1 MMIRRTL
8 LAICLA
14 AGVIAGP
21 ARAEV
26 KSLVV
31 AGGCFWCVESDFDKV
46 AGVVG
51 TTSGYAGGTMENP
64 TYRNHSGHRE
74 VVKIDY
80 DSTVTDY
87 ATLVA
92 TFLRTIDP
100 TDGDGQFCD
109 RGHSYTPA
117 IHAATPE
124 ELAAAMAA
132 VADAQLTIGGPL
144 AIPVEGAVRFWEA
157 EDYHQNYWQSQEKQL
172 TRFGLVTRAE
182 AYKGYREGCGRD
194 RRVRQVWGDEAYKG
208 VDKAGH

>member
-1 MMIRRTL
+1 MIRRMF
-8 LAICLA
+8 LAIALA
-14 AGVIAGP
+14 ASALAGT
-21 ARAEV
+21 AHAETR
-26 KSLVV
+26 SLVV

-46 AGVVG
+46 AGVLG
-51 TTSGYAGGTMENP
+51 TTSGYAGGKMENP

-74 VVKIDY
+74 VVRIDY
-80 DSTVTDY
+80 DDTVTDY

-100 TDGDGQFCD
+100 TDGAGQFCD
-109 RGHSYTPA
+109 RGHSYSPA

-124 ELAAAMAA
+124 EMAAAIAA

-144 AIPVEGAVRFWEA
+144 AVPVEGAVKFWEA

-172 TRFGLVTRAE
+172 TRFGIVTRAE

-194 RRVRQVWGDEAYKG
+194 RRVRQVWGEEAYKG